1 MNVITVKVAL
11 VGLAGVLFNELNL
24 QSLCEIDHRIIA
36 DCRSIIEGAVVSTL
50 LA

>member
-11 VGLAGVLFNELNL
+11 VGLAGVLLNKLNL
-24 QSLCEIDHRIIA
+24 YVKYTTEA
-36 DCRSIIEGAVVSTL
+36 DCRSIVKGAVVSTL